1 MKTRLDWIGGVA
13 WSAQSDS
20 EHTITID
27 GSPNIG
33 GANLGPRPMELVI
46 KGLCGCSAM
55 DIISILNKQKQIIET
70 ATIHAHAERGDSI
83 PATFKHIHLKFCFQ
97 GKTLKPSLLS
107 RAVSLS
113 VEKYC
118 SVAKMLSA
126 TVEITYAVELN
137 SVTIKTT

>member
-1 MKTRLDWIGGVA
+1 
-13 WSAQSDS
+13 
-20 EHTITID
+20 
-27 GSPNIG
+27 
-33 GANLGPRPMELVI
+33 
-46 KGLCGCSAM
+46 M